1 MYLII
6 TSWMRFKHLAD

>member
-6 TSWMRFKHLAD
+6 TV